1 MAAAVSA
8 AGRSMGT
15 SAVRC
20 AHGGVA
26 GKVLAADVPGE
37 LGVKDLVVKGL
48 DALSARE
55 QVAGDSAA
63 ACARSD
69 PQNAGALPAAP
80 QPAPVN
86 DPVVP
91 VACLRLWRK
100 PGDPRCGQGIQP
112 GPKMIDAHALITKP
126 VPVMTV

>member
-1 MAAAVSA
+1 
-8 AGRSMGT
+8 MGIR
-15 SAVRC
+15 AVRC
-20 AHGGVA
+20 AHGGIA
-26 GKVLAADVPGE
+26 GEVLAADVLGE
-37 LGVKDLVVKGL
+37 LGVKELVVKGL
-48 DALSARE
+48 DALGARE
-55 QVAGDSAA
+55 QVAADSTA

-112 GPKMIDAHALITKP
+112 GPEFIDAHALITAATP
-126 VPVMTV
+126 ATTG